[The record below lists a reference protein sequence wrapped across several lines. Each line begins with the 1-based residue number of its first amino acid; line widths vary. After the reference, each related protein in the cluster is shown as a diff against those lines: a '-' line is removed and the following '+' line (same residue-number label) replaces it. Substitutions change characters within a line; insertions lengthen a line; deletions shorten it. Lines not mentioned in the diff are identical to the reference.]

1 MGNEWTMDEVEK
13 LYAIFRPTVSTNR
26 GKTLLLADADDSTR
40 NVAGAQLQQKGFT
53 VWCAADAAETLK
65 ILKERKPDCCI
76 LDLNLAPL
84 TGLDILEAVSRE
96 DGQAGMVKYLSSAAV
111 QREDRL
117 LAQIYGAQEILRR
130 PLQAAAVADR
140 IAEFF
145 SRETQSQS
153 DAK

>member
-1 MGNEWTMDEVEK
+1 MAGEWTMEEVEK

-26 GKTLLLADADDSTR
+26 GKSLLLADSDDSTR

-53 VWCAADAAETLK
+53 VWCASNAVEALN

-76 LDLNLAPL
+76 LDCNLVPL
-84 TGLDILEAVSRE
+84 TGLDLLEAISRDE
-96 DGQAGMVKYLSSAAV
+96 ELRNMVKYLSSGSV

-117 LAQIYGAQEILRR
+117 LAQIYGAEEVLRR
-130 PLQAAAVADR
+130 PLQATTVADR

-145 SRETQSQS
+145 NRTKTQNNP
-153 DAK
+153 D